1 MRYLESRA
9 VSRRDV
15 RVLRQYLIQ
24 WIEAPVWAPGGAEL
38 ETLRRL
44 AHLIDSKS
52 DVDKWTLRALN
63 LAIDPW

>member
-1 MRYLESRA
+1 MRYLEGRA
-9 VSRRDV
+9 VSRREV

-24 WIEAPVWAPGGAEL
+24 WIEAPVWMPGAEI

-44 AHLIDSKS
+44 AHLIESKA
-52 DVDKWTLRALN
+52 DVDKWTERALN